1 MSTLRKILFLTAC
14 LWGMNAQALDTRAQ
28 QKLEQIQSEW
38 AEIKYRS
45 PEKEQEKAFE
55 RLDAK
60 ARAALAESADA
71 PELLIWRGIVL
82 ASWAGAKGGLG
93 ALDLVKQARSSLEA
107 ALERDPSVLDG
118 SAWTSLGSLY
128 YQVPGWPIGFGN
140 DKRAEEM
147 LHKALAINPDGID
160 PNFFYGDFLLRE
172 RRYDEARAAL
182 LKARA
187 AAPRA
192 GRDLAD
198 EGRRREIDALLAQI
212 EEKTRD

>member
-1 MSTLRKILFLTAC
+1 MSAIRKILFLTAC
-14 LWGMNAQALDTRAQ
+14 LWGMNAQALDARAQ
-28 QKLEQIQSEW
+28 EKLEEIQSEW
-38 AEIKYRS
+38 AEIKYRAS
-45 PEKEQEKAFE
+45 AKEQEKAFE
-55 RLDAK
+55 RLDAT
-60 ARAALAESADA
+60 AQQALAESADA

-93 ALDLVKQARSSLEA
+93 ALDLVKQARSNLEA
-107 ALERDPSVLDG
+107 ALDKDPAALDG
-118 SAWTSLGSLY
+118 SAYTSLGSLY

-140 DKRAEEM
+140 DRRAEE
-147 LHKALAINPDGID
+147 LLQQALAINPDGID
-160 PNFFYGDFLLRE
+160 PNFFYGDYLLHE

-192 GRDLAD
+192 GRALAD

-212 EEKTRD
+212 EEVTRN

>member
-14 LWGMNAQALDTRAQ
+14 LWGMNAQALDARAQ
-28 QKLEQIQSEW
+28 EKLEQIQSEW

-55 RLDAK
+55 RLDAT

-93 ALDLVKQARSSLEA
+93 ALDLVKEARSSLEA
-107 ALERDPSVLDG
+107 ALEKDPAALDG

-192 GRDLAD
+192 GRELAD
-198 EGRRREIDALLAQI
+198 EGRRREIDALLAKI
-212 EEKTRD
+212 EDKTRD

>member
-1 MSTLRKILFLTAC
+1 MNTIRNILFLTAC
-14 LWGMNAQALDTRAQ
+14 LWGMNAQALDARGQ
-28 QKLEQIQSEW
+28 EKLREIQSEW

-45 PEKEQEKAFE
+45 PDKAQEQAFE
-55 RLDAK
+55 RLDATT
-60 ARAALAESADA
+60 REALAESADA

-107 ALERDPSVLDG
+107 ALEKDPAALDG

-140 DKRAEEM
+140 DERAEEM
-147 LHKALAINPDGID
+147 LLKALAINPDGID
-160 PNFFYGDFLLRE
+160 PNYFYGDYLVHE

-187 AAPRA
+187 AAPRS
-192 GRDLAD
+192 GRELAD
-198 EGRRREIDALLAQI
+198 EGRRGEIDALLAKI
-212 EEKTRD
+212 DEKTQK

>member
-1 MSTLRKILFLTAC
+1 MSAIRKILFLTAC
-14 LWGMNAQALDTRAQ
+14 LWGMNAQALDARAQ
-28 QKLEQIQSEW
+28 EKLEEIQSEW
-38 AEIKYRS
+38 AEIKYRAS
-45 PEKEQEKAFE
+45 AKEQEKAFE
-55 RLDAK
+55 RLDAT
-60 ARAALAESADA
+60 AQQALAESADA

-93 ALDLVKQARSSLEA
+93 ALDLVKQARSNLEA
-107 ALERDPSVLDG
+107 ALDKDPAALDG
-118 SAWTSLGSLY
+118 SAYTSLGSLY

-140 DKRAEEM
+140 DRRAEE
-147 LHKALAINPDGID
+147 LLQQALAINPEGID
-160 PNFFYGDFLLRE
+160 PNFFYGDYLLHE

-192 GRDLAD
+192 GRELAD

-212 EEKTRD
+212 EEVTRN